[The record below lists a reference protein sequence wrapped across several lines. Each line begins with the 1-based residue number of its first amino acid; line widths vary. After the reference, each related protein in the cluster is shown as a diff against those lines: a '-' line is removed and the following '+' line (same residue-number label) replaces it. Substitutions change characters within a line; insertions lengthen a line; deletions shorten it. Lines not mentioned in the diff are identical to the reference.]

1 MRLVQVLIPNGK
13 RDSVLK
19 ALDVEE
25 IDYAVWNETG
35 RGDFEALVEFPI
47 PPVGVEPVLEKLR
60 KAGVSEDT
68 YTIVLSP
75 EIVISKRIDDLK
87 KRYPDQRISREELIT
102 RAQDLA
108 PPASTYIAFL
118 VLSTA
123 IATAGLLL
131 DSAAT
136 IIGAMVI
143 APLMGPAI
151 SASVGTVVYDRKLA
165 ARGLMLQVTGLL
177 LAIGVAAL
185 IGLMVRELNLMPPGF
200 DIREI
205 SQVSERTNPNFLSLF
220 LALGSGIAGAIS
232 IIRNAGSALV
242 GVAIAAALV
251 PPAATSGLGFAF
263 GLPAVA
269 IISAVLMLVNV
280 LAINISALVLFW
292 LAGFRPSRSSAV
304 DHARKAVISHTMVL
318 LVAIAILS
326 SVLGLVTY
334 VSSQTALMEQQAKAE
349 VSVMLNESE
358 YSEMRLVTESVDVEY
373 RPADLILNEPARVT
387 VILYRSAE
395 QELPP
400 GIAQRIDDHLTEFTG
415 REVRVRVGFIEAQQT
430 T

>member
-1 MRLVQVLIPNGK
+1 MRLVEVLIPKGK

-19 ALDVEE
+19 TLDTEE

-35 RGDFEALVEFPI
+35 RGDFEALVQFPV
-47 PPVGVEPVLEKLR
+47 PPVGVEPVLDKLR
-60 KAGVSEDT
+60 KAGIGEDT

-75 EIVISKRIDDLK
+75 EMVISERIDSLK

-108 PPASTYIAFL
+108 PPVSTYVAFL

-131 DSAAT
+131 DSVAT

-151 SASVGTVVYDRKLA
+151 STSVGTVVYDRKLVT
-165 ARGLMLQVTGLL
+165 RGLTLQIAGLL
-177 LAIGVAAL
+177 LAIAVGAL
-185 IGLMVRELNLMPPGF
+185 IGFLVTELNLMPPGL

-205 SQVSERTNPNFLSLF
+205 SQVAERTNPNFLSLF

-263 GLPAVA
+263 GLPAMA
-269 IISAVLMLVNV
+269 LISAVLLLVNV

-292 LAGFRPSRSSAV
+292 IAGFRPSRSSAV
-304 DHARKAVISHTMVL
+304 DRARKAVVSNVMVL
-318 LVAIAILS
+318 GIAILILS

-334 VSSQTALMEQQAKAE
+334 VSAQTALMEQQAKAE
-349 VSVMLNESE
+349 VSLMLNESE
-358 YSEMRLVTESVDVEY
+358 YKEMRLVTESVDASY
-373 RPADLILNEPARVT
+373 KPADLILNEPARVT
-387 VILYRSAE
+387 VILYRSTG